1 MSVLLS
7 GIPFSQEAEEIEDIL
22 LFSYMALSVRSFEE
36 NSLLK
41 YD

>member
-1 MSVLLS
+1 MPVLLS

-22 LFSYMALSVRSFEE
+22 LSSYITLSVRSFEE